1 MAVYL
6 LVTAAAVAA
15 AWFVKQPQPL
25 KLHSGM
31 HSTGIS
37 RQDALSRI
45 LLAVI
50 FTCLVLPEV
59 LRINVGN
66 DYAKYVEFMHLIR
79 SNAYVPTEPGFNLL
93 VRAVYGLCGWE
104 NYLLVF
110 GLFSVMTIALFL
122 TAIRQQAEDFGFSFL
137 LFMLLGYYFQTYNT
151 VRYYFALAAVIFAL
165 RFLLRK
171 EYVPFVITVLLAAAF
186 HKSVLVVLILYPLA
200 LLPWKK
206 WQMAAAGAFLCTF
219 LLFPA
224 WWLKLVVMLYPS
236 YEDTPYLEGNSI
248 SWTSVLRCGAVLL
261 LALYCRSRQ
270 EEAPEAAYARRF
282 RFYFNCSLGALA
294 LYAFCF
300 AIPFVSRIA
309 NYLTFLQIFFIPMLL
324 HGLPCGTEKER
335 KRKKVLTALVIFA
348 AAAYFAMFLRKMS
361 GENLRILPYQTY
373 LFSDMPK
380 TLSEVNN

>member
-1 MAVYL
+1 
-6 LVTAAAVAA
+6 
-15 AWFVKQPQPL
+15 
-25 KLHSGM
+25 
-31 HSTGIS
+31 
-37 RQDALSRI
+37 
-45 LLAVI
+45 
-50 FTCLVLPEV
+50 
-59 LRINVGN
+59 
-66 DYAKYVEFMHLIR
+66 
-79 SNAYVPTEPGFNLL
+79 
-93 VRAVYGLCGWE
+93 
-104 NYLLVF
+104 
-110 GLFSVMTIALFL
+110 
-122 TAIRQQAEDFGFSFL
+122 
-137 LFMLLGYYFQTYNT
+137 
-151 VRYYFALAAVIFAL
+151 
-165 RFLLRK
+165 
-171 EYVPFVITVLLAAAF
+171 VLLAAAF

-324 HGLPCGTEKER
+324 CGLPCGTEKER
-335 KRKKVLTALVIFA
+335 KRKKVLTALVILA